1 MSSSYGVYAIYPPVC
16 IDAKQIVKISA
27 LIENAITPQ
36 VIWLNW
42 QLDIHLLNIYALP
55 GQWLTDA
62 KDCITQLYDSK
73 WTHSRNWFE
82 NIGSF
87 HLNLFAKLAVYGPS
101 QLSWTLK
108 ADGRSHSS
116 WYWLF
121 SSIYWHLVD
130 HFSKLLKELR
140 LNLAGAYQTW
150 IVWELHR
157 ARNDFIR
164 RKHYELV

>member
-1 MSSSYGVYAIYPPVC
+1 MYAKWVRIISSQCFIF
-16 IDAKQIVKISA
+16 
-27 LIENAITPQ
+27 
-36 VIWLNW
+36 
-42 QLDIHLLNIYALP
+42 P

-62 KDCITQLYDSK
+62 KDCITGLYDSK

-108 ADGRSHSS
+108 ADGWSHSS

-121 SSIYWHLVD
+121 RLFSSILWHLVD

-140 LNLAGAYQTW
+140 LNLARAYQTW
-150 IVWELHR
+150 IVRELNR
-157 ARNDFIR
+157 ARNDFISQ
-164 RKHYELV
+164 KHRFQCVCQPSLKFRADFVILWKCFLQNWVSL